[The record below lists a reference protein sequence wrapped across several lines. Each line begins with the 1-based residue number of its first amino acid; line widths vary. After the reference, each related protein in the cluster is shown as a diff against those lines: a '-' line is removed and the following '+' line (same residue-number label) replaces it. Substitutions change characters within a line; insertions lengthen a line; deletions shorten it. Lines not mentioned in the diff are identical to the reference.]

1 MSDEINP
8 INGGVGWSDRELN
21 HVVGGAIFQHVDAR
35 NEVIDEQ
42 ASTLP
47 AIPKIELMFLFSQTT
62 QQ

>member
-8 INGGVGWSDRELN
+8 ISGGVEWSNRELN
-21 HVVGGAIFQHVDAR
+21 YAVGSAIFQDVDAR

-62 QQ
+62 QR